1 MCLSAC
7 LLLQE
12 EATSSWALTSPVT
25 MAVAVN
31 APLAF
36 AGFRVCDQISKQ
48 AGLSLS
54 YVIFP
59 LYLPACIYRAPPACQ
74 IPRACWHPVFSHCC
88 HSLAEPQVVVSSP
101 KPTFPLS
108 PEFSESQSLR
118 KQVRGKVI

>member
-12 EATSSWALTSPVT
+12 EATPRWASVTPVT

-36 AGFRVCDQISKQ
+36 AGFRACDQISKQ

-54 YVIFP
+54 NVIFP
-59 LYLPACIYRAPPACQ
+59 PYLPAYIYRAPAACQ
-74 IPRACWHPVFSHCC
+74 IPRACWHPVLSHCC

-101 KPTFPLS
+101 KPTFPHS
-108 PEFSESQSLR
+108 PEFSKSHSLC
-118 KQVRGKVI
+118 KQVGD